1 MKRTFLC
8 LVAMLFAFSVF
19 AQEQATRMMR
29 VFYDGSI
36 IYQRNALLIDS
47 INFFVDNG
55 ETGGEQTTNDSSQI
69 YVGVVAFNQ
78 YVNQFPITNDL
89 DAAKFFINAQVNDRD
104 FTAFAY
110 SVSKGNLM
118 FDAVDLPEFDKI
130 FMLNFSDG
138 TDNYS
143 NMMWGEE
150 GRMVGTAYVYDTAH
164 YDLSLRMGL
173 NSYAIG
179 FGNDV
184 GFGEKMGKVV
194 FGSGEYYHASSSSQL
209 QPTFNEIANS
219 IIASSKNVMI
229 QTNPGYYSTDMGLK
243 YFCFTFVAENGLR
256 DTVYTQMEGNP
267 TDGYTLSIAEVGEY
281 VRFDAPAFGTFDA
294 ESGKVQIPLN
304 NLKFIVNA
312 EEVQFD
318 FGIQVSFDGDLY
330 YEDVEE
336 ASTAEA
342 ISKKI
347 AVVLVLD
354 CSSSMG
360 ESFAPMQSAA
370 IDFIETLEAMD
381 ETQSG
386 SGTGSG
392 TVFEEYTETLEGGPS
407 FTMKA
412 VKGGTF
418 VMGAQSVGPALP
430 NYDPDANYD
439 ESPTHNVTLSDYYM
453 GEFEVTQKL
462 WEYVMGAHNVTHFPA
477 DADKVYLYPAFDSNG
492 DLVETGGSYMY
503 GDFAPSY
510 SYGLGGNYPVYYVSY
525 DDIMG
530 ENGFFDRLNA
540 LTGRD
545 YRLPTEAE
553 WEYAARGGQK
563 NQYTR
568 ETIDATGAPSDAIQ
582 YKYSGSNDISDV
594 AWYYYNG
601 NESSHPVGMKTPN
614 ELGIYD
620 MSGNVF
626 EWCCDWYGNYN
637 NQSQT
642 DPMGPSSGTYRN
654 YRGGSWGADASFCRV
669 SDRGNVSLESV
680 EYNLGFRLVLSR

>member
-1 MKRTFLC
+1 MKKTFLC

-19 AQEQATRMMR
+19 AQEQTTRMMR
-29 VFYDGSI
+29 VFYDSSI
-36 IYQRNALLIDS
+36 IYQRNALLVDS

-89 DAAKFFINAQVNDRD
+89 DAAKFFINAQVNDGD

-138 TDNYS
+138 TDNNS
-143 NMMWGEE
+143 NRMWGEE
-150 GRMVGTAYVYDTAH
+150 GRMVGSAYVYDTAH

-179 FGNDV
+179 FGYDV

-194 FGSGEYYHASSSSQL
+194 FGSGEYYHASSTSQL

-229 QTNPGYYSTDMGLK
+229 ETNPSSY
-243 YFCFTFVAENGLR
+243 
-256 DTVYTQMEGNP
+256 
-267 TDGYTLSIAEVGEY
+267 
-281 VRFDAPAFGTFDA
+281 DA
-294 ESGKVQIPLN
+294 
-304 NLKFIVNA
+304 
-312 EEVQFD
+312 
-318 FGIQVSFDGDLY
+318 DLY

-336 ASTAEA
+336 SSTAEA
-342 ISKKI
+342 VSKKI

-360 ESFAPMQSAA
+360 ESFTPMQLAA

-381 ETQSG
+381 ETQGGSG
-386 SGTGSG
+386 SDSG

-412 VKGGTF
+412 IKGGTF
-418 VMGAQSVGPALP
+418 VMGAQSAGPALP
-430 NYDPDANYD
+430 NYDPDARYY
-439 ESPTHNVTLSDYYM
+439 ESPTHEVILSDYYM
-453 GEFEVTQKL
+453 GESEVTQEL
-462 WEYVMGAHNVTHFPA
+462 WEYVMGAHKVTHFPA
-477 DADKVYLYPAFDSNG
+477 DAEKVYLYPAFNSNG
-492 DLVETGGSYMY
+492 NLVETGGLYIY
-503 GDFAPSY
+503 GGSTPSN
-510 SYGLGGNYPVYYVSY
+510 SYGKGDNYPVYYVSY
-525 DDIMG
+525 NDIMG
-530 ENGFFDRLNA
+530 ENGFLDRLNA
-540 LTGRD
+540 LTGKD

-553 WEYAARGGQK
+553 WEYAARGGQE

-568 ETIDATGAPSDAIQ
+568 ETTNAAGAPSDAIQ
-582 YKYSGSNDISDV
+582 YVYSGNNDISDV
-594 AWYYYNG
+594 AWY
-601 NESSHPVGMKTPN
+601 SSNSGGMTHSVGTKSPN

-620 MSGNVF
+620 MSGNVW
-626 EWCCDWYGNYN
+626 EWCYDWYGSY
-637 NQSQT
+637 STPQT
-642 DPMGPSSGTYRN
+642 NPMGPSSGTHRVL
-654 YRGGSWGADASFCRV
+654 RGGSGGNSASICRV
-669 SDRGNVSLESV
+669 FRRSNSSPANRGI
-680 EYNLGFRLVLSR
+680 LGFRLVLSH

>member
-1 MKRTFLC
+1 MKKTFLC

-29 VFYDGSI
+29 VFYDGNI
-36 IYQRNALLIDS
+36 IYQRNALLVDS

-55 ETGGEQTTNDSSQI
+55 ETGEEQTTNDSSQI

-89 DAAKFFINAQVNDRD
+89 DAAKSFINAQVNDKN

-110 SVSKGNLM
+110 SVSKGNQM
-118 FDAVDLPEFDKI
+118 FDAADLPEFDKI

-143 NMMWGEE
+143 DRMWGEE
-150 GRMVGTAYVYDTAH
+150 GRMVGIAYVYDTAH
-164 YDLSLRMGL
+164 YDLSQRMGL

-179 FGNDV
+179 FGDDV
-184 GFGEKMGKVV
+184 GFGEKIGKVV

-219 IIASSKNVMI
+219 IIASSKNVVVE
-229 QTNPGYYSTDMGLK
+229 TNPGFYNAELGFK
-243 YFCFTFVAENGLR
+243 YFRITFVAENGLR
-256 DTVYTQMEGNP
+256 DTVYTQMEGNDN
-267 TDGYTLSIAEVGEY
+267 DGYTLSITETGEY
-281 VRFDAPAFGTFDA
+281 AYFDAPASGALDA

-347 AVVLVLD
+347 AVVMVLD

-381 ETQSG
+381 ETQGG

-418 VMGAQSVGPALP
+418 VMGAQSAGSALP
-430 NYDPDANYD
+430 NYDPDANDD

-453 GEFEVTQKL
+453 GEFEVTQEL
-462 WEYVMGAHNVTHFPA
+462 WEYVMGAHNITHFPA
-477 DADKVYLYPAFDSNG
+477 DAEKVYLYPAFNSNG
-492 DLVETGGSYMY
+492 NLVETGGSYLY
-503 GDFAPSY
+503 GGSTPSN
-510 SYGLGGNYPVYYVSY
+510 SYGKGDNYPVYYVSY
-525 DDIMG
+525 NDIMG
-530 ENGFFDRLNA
+530 ENGFLDRLNA
-540 LTGRD
+540 LTGKD

-553 WEYAARGGQK
+553 WEYAARGGQE

-568 ETIDATGAPSDAIQ
+568 ETTDATGAPSDAIQ
-582 YKYSGSNDISDV
+582 YVYSGSNDISDV
-594 AWYYYNG
+594 AWYYYNSHD
-601 NESSHPVGMKTPN
+601 SSNPVGMKTPN

-620 MSGNVF
+620 MSGNVW
-626 EWCCDWYGNYN
+626 EWCYDWYGSYSST
-637 NQSQT
+637 QQT
-642 DPMGPSSGTYRN
+642 NPMGPSSGSYRVL
-654 YRGGSWGADASFCRV
+654 RGGSWYAYASDCRV
-669 SDRGNVSLESV
+669 SDRYVSTPTNR
-680 EYNLGFRLVLSR
+680 YNGFGFRLVLSH